1 MPPVIH
7 RRGRTMNAE
16 NHTEILLA
24 RGRRLQEL
32 PGAPLPVAAI
42 STSPDSSDG
51 LRLTCARTLDRR
63 AERRRMPFDAAS
75 RASRITPPDLVSRCG
90 TDRTLAVPRRANKV
104 AVDPLRLVSRVNDD
118 ARRRAVWA
126 NAASQRLYE

>member
-1 MPPVIH
+1 MPHVIH

-75 RASRITPPDLVSRCG
+75 RASRITP
-90 TDRTLAVPRRANKV
+90 RTWSADAVLTARWLFRA
-104 AVDPLRLVSRVNDD
+104 AP
-118 ARRRAVWA
+118 AR
-126 NAASQRLYE
+126 SQLTRSG